1 MSAVFLFPL
10 RGSGLNVVEGFCISY
25 YYLFMRRLI
34 GYMLTW
40 TTYGTWLEGDN
51 RGYVK
56 DGIVLSGDEG
66 LEKLGR
72 SRQKGETVKLSKR
85 YRSIIKEAILNE
97 SKRFGQKVYCL
108 VICSNHVHLVVNKI
122 DENIGKVAGRY
133 KQAGT
138 RAMRAEGV
146 EGKIWTKGYDKR
158 YCYSEEELGNRIR
171 YVEGHKE

>member
-1 MSAVFLFPL
+1 M
-10 RGSGLNVVEGFCISY
+10 EK
-25 YYLFMRRLI
+25 LI

-40 TTYGTWLEGDN
+40 TTYGTWLEGDR

-56 DGIVLSGDEG
+56 DGEVLPGDESR
-66 LEKLGR
+66 EKLGR
-72 SRQKGETVKLSKR
+72 SKQKDKVVKLAKR
-85 YRSIIKEAILNE
+85 YRAVINEAILNE
-97 SKRFGQKVYCL
+97 SKRLGQKVYCL

-146 EGKIWTKGYDKR
+146 EGKIWTKGFDKR
-158 YCYSEEELGNRIR
+158 YCYSEEELGNKIR
-171 YVEGHKE
+171 YVEGHEE